1 MNVPFVIVCLAI
13 IALLIY
19 SAVRLNRRI
28 DERLAELD
36 AERERNPLD
45 PFSALMELYR
55 LQEEQKR
62 GRQER

>member
-1 MNVPFVIVCLAI
+1 MNVPFVIICFGI

-19 SAVRLNRRI
+19 SAVRLSRRI
-28 DERLAELD
+28 NERLAELD

-55 LQEEQKR
+55 LQEERKR
-62 GRQER
+62 GRGR

>member
-28 DERLAELD
+28 NERLAELD

-62 GRQER
+62 GKKKR

>member
-1 MNVPFVIVCLAI
+1 MNVPFVIICLGI

-55 LQEEQKR
+55 LQEERKR
-62 GRQER
+62 GRGD

>member
-28 DERLAELD
+28 NDRLAELD

-55 LQEEQKR
+55 LQEEQER
-62 GRQER
+62 GRKKR

>member
-1 MNVPFVIVCLAI
+1 MNVPFVIGCLVI

-19 SAVRLNRRI
+19 SAARLNRRI
-28 DERLAELD
+28 NERLAELD

-55 LQEEQKR
+55 LQEERKR
-62 GRQER
+62 GKGR

>member
-1 MNVPFVIVCLAI
+1 MNLPFVLVCLTI

-28 DERLAELD
+28 NERLAELD

-55 LQEEQKR
+55 LQEEHKR
-62 GRQER
+62 GRHE